1 MSRAFFPSPPKPQSR
16 IVEFRKWMSFVVPK
30 TSESLFPQ
38 TNTSK
43 TESLLQ
49 NKSAFEVPGV
59 SVSGFE
65 EFLVP
70 KFSETFGG
78 IKRRPFRGLALPN
91 VTLLAGLDLTK
102 QGWLLWVSLDWIG
115 STSTSALQ
123 KRMRLFIR
131 SLSSQLS
138 APAAPAAAWHER
150 CTLKSVPK
158 LESRGAPRSGT
169 SPNTASWR

>member
-78 IKRRPFRGLALPN
+78 IKRRPFRLALPN

-102 QGWLLWVSLDWIG
+102 HWLLWVLDWIELEALWHFNLRSPKTHALYQIELPTFSASG
-115 STSTSALQ
+115 SGGCMA
-123 KRMRLFIR
+123 
-131 SLSSQLS
+131 
-138 APAAPAAAWHER
+138 
-150 CTLKSVPK
+150 
-158 LESRGAPRSGT
+158 
-169 SPNTASWR
+169 